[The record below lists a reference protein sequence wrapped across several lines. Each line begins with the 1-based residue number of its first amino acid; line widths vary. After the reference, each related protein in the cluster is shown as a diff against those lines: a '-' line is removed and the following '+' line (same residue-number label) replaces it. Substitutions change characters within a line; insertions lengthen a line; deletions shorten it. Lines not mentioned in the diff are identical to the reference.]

1 MFGNKAKRALAA
13 AQAENAQLKARADIL
28 QGELATTQARLAQL
42 ETQAQQSTM
51 RQMLLDGVVGN
62 LPRFG
67 ESLSGFRLS
76 FSGLSEQLSDD
87 AAMVHTAAS
96 ESDANRAAF
105 EKIAGNLHA
114 MFERISVAGNS
125 VEGLSRSAGEIGGI
139 VQLIKEI
146 AEQTNLLALNAA
158 IEAAR
163 AGEQS
168 RGFAVVAD
176 EVRKLA
182 ERTSTATVQISS
194 MIDAIQYKAETA
206 GASMES
212 GVRRVDAGVKLASH
226 AGDELQEMRRGT
238 TQITEAVDAI
248 TLALQEQA
256 SAARE
261 IAARV
266 ENVSQGTEEM
276 VSTSRQTDEAASG
289 LQRLAM
295 GLAELSGKFRT
306 A

>member
-1 MFGNKAKRALAA
+1 MFGNKAKHALAA
-13 AQAENAQLKARADIL
+13 AQAENAQLKAQADTL
-28 QGELATTQARLAQL
+28 QGELAATQARLAQL
-42 ETQAQQSTM
+42 ETQAQQSAM

-163 AGEQS
+163 AGEQG

-176 EVRKLA
+176 EVRNLA
-182 ERTSTATVQISS
+182 ARTANSTREISEMVKS
-194 MIDAIQYKAETA
+194 IQQGTA
-206 GASMES
+206 GAVEGMER
-212 GVRRVDAGVKLASH
+212 GVERVNAGVARAEKAGEAMARIRQAAEQVQATVAEISH
-226 AGDELQEMRRGT
+226 ALREQSSASTEIAQQVEMIARMAEENGL
-238 TQITEAVDAI
+238 AVASNHQTAASLG
-248 TLALQEQA
+248 TLADTLLG
-256 SAARE
+256 
-261 IAARV
+261 
-266 ENVSQGTEEM
+266 NVG
-276 VSTSRQTDEAASG
+276 R
-289 LQRLAM
+289 
-295 GLAELSGKFRT
+295 FRT
-306 A
+306 